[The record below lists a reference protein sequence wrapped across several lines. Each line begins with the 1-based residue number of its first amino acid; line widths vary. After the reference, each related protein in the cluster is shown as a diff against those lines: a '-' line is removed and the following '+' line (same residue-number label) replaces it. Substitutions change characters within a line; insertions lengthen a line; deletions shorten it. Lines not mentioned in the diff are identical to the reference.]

1 MNQIDLSNTNNIF
14 TPPYTPVNLEEGQPE
29 QDLIKPLKTSLFH
42 FCKDFET
49 AAKTATTNTTTT
61 TSI

>member
-14 TPPYTPVNLEEGQPE
+14 TPPSTPVNLEEGQPE

-42 FCKDFET
+42 FFKDFET
-49 AAKTATTNTTTT
+49 AAKTATANTTTT
-61 TSI
+61 TSV